1 MGSLSERIISVRDKA
16 DHALVLPWEIDSV
29 VTLRGSFRTHPDF
42 SEGDD
47 LLQDLA
53 SGLLDKGT
61 ASRSKLE
68 LAQILEDR
76 GASIVFAPSGPRI
89 RFSVRCLVGD
99 LDLVVKLLVEQLESP
114 AFYEDEF
121 GLLKGRVLAN
131 IQRQK
136 QETSLMAGAALSR
149 ILYQP
154 SHPRYLRSLEE
165 VEDALSEITVAE
177 VQNYYEAKCRRTDLM
192 VCMVGDVKGYNP
204 GDLLAQLVLK
214 GPDAPEAEDKYE
226 LAASE
231 SGSSHIEIADRSNID
246 VRMGHVV
253 DLRSNDPDFLA
264 LKLGVFVL
272 GGNFSSRLMSS
283 IRDRDGLTYGI
294 RSTLSG
300 ITSLHGGAWTT
311 SVTLSQEN
319 VEKGIDATRKEISD
333 FVKSGI
339 TRGELE
345 EKKRT
350 LTGSYQVQLSTTGGI
365 ASRLLSNLERGYEYD
380 QIDGYPEI
388 INLLKL
394 NKVNEM
400 VTNLLHP
407 DRLFVA
413 SAGSMQ

>member
-1 MGSLSERIISVRDKA
+1 MGSLSERIISVRDKT
-16 DHALVLPWEIDSV
+16 DQALVLPWEIDSV
-29 VTLRGSFRTHPDF
+29 VTLRGSFRTQPDF
-42 SEGDD
+42 GAGDN

-61 ASRSKLE
+61 TSRSKLE

-76 GASIVFAPSGPRI
+76 GASIVFTPSGPHI

-99 LDLVVKLLVEQLESP
+99 LDLVIELLVEQLDLP
-114 AFYEDEF
+114 AFDEDEF
-121 GLLKGRVLAN
+121 ELLKGRVLAN

-136 QETSLMAGAALSR
+136 QETSLMAGATLSR

-154 SHPRYLRSLEE
+154 SHPRYIRALEE
-165 VEDALSEITVAE
+165 VEGTLTETTVAE
-177 VQNYYEAKCRRTDLM
+177 VRNYYELKCRRTDLM
-192 VCMVGDVKGYNP
+192 VCMVGDVQGYNP
-204 GDLLAQLVLK
+204 GDLLSQLGFK
-214 GPDAPEAEDKYE
+214 GEDVCSAEDKYE
-226 LAASE
+226 LAASD
-231 SGSSHIEIADRSNID
+231 SGSSHVEIADRSNID
-246 VRMGHVV
+246 VQMGHAL
-253 DLRSNDPDFLA
+253 DLRSSDPDYLA
-264 LKLGVFVL
+264 LRLGVFVL

-294 RSTLSG
+294 QSTLSG

-319 VEKGIDATRKEISD
+319 VAKGIDATRTEIAD

-339 TRGELE
+339 TNEELE

-365 ASRLLSNLERGYEYD
+365 ASRLLANLERGYEFD
-380 QIDGYPEI
+380 QIDQYPEKI
-388 INLLKL
+388 KSLKL

-400 VTNLLHP
+400 VTNMLHP

>member
-1 MGSLSERIISVRDKA
+1 MGSLSERIISVRDKS
-16 DHALVLPWEIDSV
+16 DHVLVLPWEIDSV
-29 VTLRGSFRTHPDF
+29 VTLRGSFRTQPDF
-42 SEGDD
+42 SAGDN

-61 ASRSKLE
+61 TSRSKLE

-76 GASIVFAPSGPRI
+76 GASIVFAPNGPRI
-89 RFSVRCLVGD
+89 RFSVKCLVGD
-99 LDLVVKLLVEQLESP
+99 LDLVIELLVEQLDSP
-114 AFYEDEF
+114 AFDEDEF
-121 GLLKGRVLAN
+121 GLLKGRVFAN

-149 ILYQP
+149 ILYQA
-154 SHPRYLRSLEE
+154 SHPQYIRPLEE
-165 VEDALSEITVAE
+165 VESTLAEITVAE
-177 VQNYYEAKCRRTDLM
+177 VRNYYELKCRRSDLM
-192 VCMVGDVKGYNP
+192 VCVVGDVKGYDP
-204 GDLLAQLVLK
+204 GDLLTQLSFKSKGSRKAQ
-214 GPDAPEAEDKYE
+214 DTYE

-231 SGSSHIEIADRSNID
+231 SGSSHVEIADRSNID
-246 VRMGHVV
+246 VRMGHAL
-253 DLRSNDPDFLA
+253 DLRSTNPDYLA
-264 LKLGVFVL
+264 LRLGVFVL

-319 VEKGIDATRKEISD
+319 VEKGIDATRTEID
-333 FVKSGI
+333 AFVKSGI
-339 TRGELE
+339 TKGELE
-345 EKKRT
+345 EKKWT

-365 ASRLLSNLERGYEYD
+365 ASRLLTNLERGDELD
-380 QIDGYPEI
+380 QIDSYPEKI
-388 INLLKL
+388 KSLNLS
-394 NKVNEM
+394 KVNEM
-400 VTNLLHP
+400 VTSMLHP

>member
-1 MGSLSERIISVRDKA
+1 MGSLSERIISVRDEA
-16 DHALVLPWEIDSV
+16 DQALVLPWEIDSV
-29 VTLRGSFRTHPDF
+29 VTLRGSFRTQPNF
-42 SEGDD
+42 GAGDD

-61 ASRSKLE
+61 TARSKLE

-76 GASIVFAPSGPRI
+76 GAFIVFAPAGPHI

-99 LDLVVKLLVEQLESP
+99 LDLVIELLVEQLDSP
-114 AFYEDEF
+114 AFDEDEF

-149 ILYQP
+149 ILYQR
-154 SHPRYLRSLEE
+154 SHPRYIRPLEE
-165 VEDALSEITVAE
+165 VEGTLAEITVAE
-177 VQNYYEAKCRRTDLM
+177 VRNYYESKCRRTNLM
-192 VCMVGDVKGYNP
+192 VCMVGDVQGYNP
-204 GDLLAQLVLK
+204 GDLLSQLGFK
-214 GPDAPEAEDKYE
+214 GEGARSVEDKYE

-231 SGSSHIEIADRSNID
+231 SGSSHVEIADRSNID
-246 VRMGHVV
+246 VQMGHVV
-253 DLRSNDPDFLA
+253 DLRSTEPDYLA
-264 LKLGVFVL
+264 LRLGVFVL

-319 VEKGIDATRKEISD
+319 AEKGIDATRTEIAD

-339 TRGELE
+339 TNEELE
-345 EKKRT
+345 EKKTT

-365 ASRLLSNLERGYEYD
+365 ASRLLTNLERGYEFD
-380 QIDGYPEI
+380 QIDSYPEKI
-388 INLLKL
+388 KSLKL